1 MKPWIE
7 RPREEAH
14 LLNPAFCCVL
24 LTSSVVGYSSVEPKG
39 MPLSLIFMVLPIVLH
54 KQTREALPSNTRTS
68 LAAWLQRNPQSK
80 IQYHERI
87 VSLLPFVKEA
97 LLFGMIN
104 KWIAIREGGKIQSK
118 LTESNIRDIPRK
130 TTKETSDY
138 IMRAKFVGKWFA
150 SAGSAQTVMTL
161 WGVRP

>member
-1 MKPWIE
+1 MKPWIK
-7 RPREEAH
+7 RPKEEAH
-14 LLNPAFCCVL
+14 LLNPAFCCVV
-24 LTSSVVGYSSVEPKG
+24 LTSSVVGYSSVELQG
-39 MPLSLIFMVLPIVLH
+39 MPFPLIFMILPIVLH
-54 KQTREALPSNTRTS
+54 KWTREALPSNTRTS
-68 LAAWLQRNPQSK
+68 VAAWLQRDPSSK

-87 VSLLPFVKEA
+87 VSLIPFVREA

-104 KWIAIREGGKIQSK
+104 EWLTIREGGRIQTK
-118 LTESNIRDIPRK
+118 LTESNIKDIPQE
-130 TTKETSDY
+130 TTREIKNY